1 LEAYTPITFN
11 TTGDYEYVDTVK
23 YEGGFV
29 MTGTI
34 RVIDRGVN
42 ANPSTF
48 DSVGVLMVPS
58 MDVQNIAAS
67 IKSASLE
74 CL

>member
-1 LEAYTPITFN
+1 
-11 TTGDYEYVDTVK
+11 
-23 YEGGFV
+23 

-34 RVIDRGVN
+34 RVIDQGVN

-48 DSVGVLMVPS
+48 DSVGGLTVPS